1 MRKKR
6 KLRREIKELAI
17 ILPLAGS
24 LLAISVFYNKNE
36 PKSDF
41 KKQNINSSIKTN
53 NTEVSL
59 CTTTFKDTAMT
70 VKSKTS
76 SVDTASVIVDTTSMT
91 TDISISN
98 ITTEISEVSD
108 NITDI
113 VTTELNCE
121 LEYTTLEPYMY
132 IENNYETET
141 TCMYEMY
148 EPEVIYES
156 EEIVIE
162 ENYDIEYSEYNGE
175 TTSDNYLTDYEYIM
189 LCNAVAYE
197 AGSDWI
203 PTSEKA
209 KVAEVIMNRVASPDF
224 PNTIYDVLTQE
235 GQFVGVWSYV
245 TLTDYSYKVTEDVK
259 SAVNMALESGYTNH
273 GYLFFEG
280 DGTQNY
286 FT

>member
-1 MRKKR
+1 MKRHR

-53 NTEVSL
+53 NTEISL
-59 CTTTFKDTAMT
+59 CTTTFKDTTTT

-76 SVDTASVIVDTTSMT
+76 NVDTTSMT
-91 TDISISN
+91 TDISTSN
-98 ITTEISEVSD
+98 ITAETSEVSD

-113 VTTELNCE
+113 ATTELNCE
-121 LEYTTLEPYMY
+121 FEYTTLELY

-141 TCMYEMY
+141 TCVYEMY
-148 EPEVIYES
+148 EPKVIYES
-156 EEIVIE
+156 EEVVIE

-209 KVAEVIMNRVASPDF
+209 KVAEVIMNRVASLDF
-224 PNTIYDVLTQE
+224 PDTIYDVLTQE
-235 GQFVGVWSYV
+235 GQFVGVWNYV
-245 TLTDYSYKVTEDVK
+245 TLTDYSYKATEDVK

>member
-1 MRKKR
+1 MKKKR

-24 LLAISVFYNKNE
+24 LLAINVFYNKNE
-36 PKSDF
+36 SKSEF
-41 KKQNINSSIKTN
+41 KKQNINSSVTTD
-53 NTEVSL
+53 NTGVSL
-59 CTTTFKDTAMT
+59 CVTEVKDTTTT
-70 VKSKTS
+70 VKSKMS
-76 SVDTASVIVDTTSMT
+76 TTNTNSMA
-91 TDISISN
+91 
-98 ITTEISEVSD
+98 TEISVSNIITQISDISD

-113 VTTELNCE
+113 VTKELNCE
-121 LEYTTLEPYMY
+121 FEYTAFEPY
-132 IENNYETET
+132 IDNNYETET
-141 TCMYEMY
+141 TCVY
-148 EPEVIYES
+148 EPEVVYES
-156 EEIVIE
+156 EDVVIE
-162 ENYDIEYSEYNGE
+162 ESYDGEYSEYNDE
-175 TTSDNYLTDYEYIM
+175 TTYNNYLIDYEYIM

-224 PNTIYDVLTQE
+224 PDTIYDVLTQE
-235 GQFVGVWSYV
+235 GQFVGVWNYV

-259 SAVNMALESGYTNH
+259 SAVNMALESGYINH

>member
-41 KKQNINSSIKTN
+41 KKQNINSSTTTN
-53 NTEVSL
+53 NTKASL
-59 CTTTFKDTAMT
+59 CTTTFKDTATT
-70 VKSKTS
+70 VKNKTS
-76 SVDTASVIVDTTSMT
+76 SVDTTSMT
-91 TDISISN
+91 TDISTSN
-98 ITTEISEVSD
+98 ITTETSEVSD

-113 VTTELNCE
+113 ATAELNCE
-121 LEYTTLEPYMY
+121 FEYPTFEPY
-132 IENNYETET
+132 YETET
-141 TCMYEMY
+141 TCVYEMY

-156 EEIVIE
+156 EEVVIE

-209 KVAEVIMNRVASPDF
+209 KVAEVIMNRVASLDF
-224 PNTIYDVLTQE
+224 PDTIYDVLTQE
-235 GQFVGVWSYV
+235 GQFVGVWNYV

-259 SAVNMALESGYTNH
+259 SAVNIALESDYINH

>member
-1 MRKKR
+1 MKRHR

-53 NTEVSL
+53 NTEISL
-59 CTTTFKDTAMT
+59 CTTTFKDTT
-70 VKSKTS
+70 VIVKSKTS
-76 SVDTASVIVDTTSMT
+76 SADTTSMT
-91 TDISISN
+91 TDISTSN
-98 ITTEISEVSD
+98 ITTETSEVSD

-113 VTTELNCE
+113 ATAELNCE
-121 LEYTTLEPYMY
+121 FEYPTFEAY

-141 TCMYEMY
+141 TCVYEMS
-148 EPEVIYES
+148 EPELVYES
-156 EEIVIE
+156 EEVVIE

-209 KVAEVIMNRVASPDF
+209 KVAEVIMNRVTSSDF
-224 PNTIYDVLTQE
+224 PDTIYDVLTQE
-235 GQFVGVWSYV
+235 GQFVGVWNYV

>member
-1 MRKKR
+1 MKRHR

-24 LLAISVFYNKNE
+24 LLAISMFYNKSE
-36 PKSDF
+36 TKSDF
-41 KKQNINSSIKTN
+41 KKQNINSSITTN

-59 CTTTFKDTAMT
+59 CTTTFKDTAT
-70 VKSKTS
+70 AVKSKTS
-76 SVDTASVIVDTTSMT
+76 NVDTTSMT

-98 ITTEISEVSD
+98 ITTETSEVSD

-113 VTTELNCE
+113 ATAELNCE
-121 LEYTTLEPYMY
+121 FEYTALESY
-132 IENNYETET
+132 IENNYDTET
-141 TCMYEMY
+141 TCVYEMY

-156 EEIVIE
+156 EEVVIE

-209 KVAEVIMNRVASPDF
+209 KVAEVIMNRVVSPDF

-235 GQFVGVWSYV
+235 GQFVGVWNYV

-259 SAVNMALESGYTNH
+259 SAVNIALESGYINH

>member
-1 MRKKR
+1 MKRHR

-17 ILPLAGS
+17 LLPLASS
-24 LLAISVFYNKNE
+24 LLAISIFYNKNE

-41 KKQNINSSIKTN
+41 KKQNINSSITTN
-53 NTEVSL
+53 NAKASL
-59 CTTTFKDTAMT
+59 CTTTFKDTTTT

-76 SVDTASVIVDTTSMT
+76 SVDTTSMT
-91 TDISISN
+91 TDISTSN
-98 ITTEISEVSD
+98 ITTETSEVSD

-113 VTTELNCE
+113 ATAELNCE
-121 LEYTTLEPYMY
+121 FEYTVLESY
-132 IENNYETET
+132 IENNYDTET
-141 TCMYEMY
+141 TCVYEMY

-156 EEIVIE
+156 EEVVIE

-209 KVAEVIMNRVASPDF
+209 KVAEVIMNRVASVDF
-224 PNTIYDVLTQE
+224 PDTIYDVLTQE
-235 GQFVGVWSYV
+235 DQFVGVWNYV

-259 SAVNMALESGYTNH
+259 SAVNIALESGYINH

>member
-1 MRKKR
+1 MKKKR

-24 LLAISVFYNKNE
+24 LLAINVFYNKNE
-36 PKSDF
+36 SKSEF
-41 KKQNINSSIKTN
+41 KKQNINSSVTAD
-53 NTEVSL
+53 NTGVKD
-59 CTTTFKDTAMT
+59 TTTT
-70 VKSKTS
+70 VKSKIST
-76 SVDTASVIVDTTSMT
+76 TNTTSMAT
-91 TDISISN
+91 ETI
-98 ITTEISEVSD
+98 ITETSEVSD

-113 VTTELNCE
+113 ITTELNCE
-121 LEYTTLEPYMY
+121 FEYTAFEPY
-132 IENNYETET
+132 IDNNYETET
-141 TCMYEMY
+141 TCVY
-148 EPEVIYES
+148 EPEVVYES
-156 EEIVIE
+156 EDVVIE
-162 ENYDIEYSEYNGE
+162 ESYDGEYSEYNDE
-175 TTSDNYLTDYEYIM
+175 TTYNNYLIDYEYIM

-209 KVAEVIMNRVASPDF
+209 KVAEVIMNRVNSSDF

-235 GQFVGVWSYV
+235 GQFVGVWNYV

-259 SAVNMALESGYTNH
+259 SAVNMALESDYINH

>member
-41 KKQNINSSIKTN
+41 KKQNINSSITTN
-53 NTEVSL
+53 NTKASL
-59 CTTTFKDTAMT
+59 CTTTFKDTTTT

-76 SVDTASVIVDTTSMT
+76 SVDTTSMT
-91 TDISISN
+91 TDISTSN
-98 ITTEISEVSD
+98 ITTETSEVSD

-113 VTTELNCE
+113 ATAELNCKF
-121 LEYTTLEPYMY
+121 EYTTLEPY

-141 TCMYEMY
+141 TCVYEMY
-148 EPEVIYES
+148 ESEVVYES
-156 EEIVIE
+156 EEVVIE

-224 PNTIYDVLTQE
+224 PDTIYDVLTQE
-235 GQFVGVWSYV
+235 GQFVGVWNYV

-259 SAVNMALESGYTNH
+259 SAVNIALESDYINH

>member
-17 ILPLAGS
+17 ILPLVGS
-24 LLAISVFYNKNE
+24 LLAINVFYNKNE
-36 PKSDF
+36 SKSDL

-59 CTTTFKDTAMT
+59 CTTTFKDTTTT

-76 SVDTASVIVDTTSMT
+76 SVDTTSMT
-91 TDISISN
+91 TDISTSN
-98 ITTEISEVSD
+98 ITTVASEVSD

-113 VTTELNCE
+113 ATTELNCE
-121 LEYTTLEPYMY
+121 FEYTTLEPY
-132 IENNYETET
+132 YETET
-141 TCMYEMY
+141 TCVYEMY

-156 EEIVIE
+156 EEVVIE

-209 KVAEVIMNRVASPDF
+209 KVAEVIVNRVNSSDF

-235 GQFVGVWSYV
+235 GQFVGVWNYV

-259 SAVNMALESGYTNH
+259 SAVNMALESDYINH

>member
-17 ILPLAGS
+17 ILPLVGS
-24 LLAISVFYNKNE
+24 LLAISAFYNKNE

-53 NTEVSL
+53 NTEISL
-59 CTTTFKDTAMT
+59 CTTTFKDITMT
-70 VKSKTS
+70 VKSKIS

-113 VTTELNCE
+113 ATTELNCE
-121 LEYTTLEPYMY
+121 FEYTTLEPY
-132 IENNYETET
+132 YETET
-141 TCMYEMY
+141 TCVYEMY

-156 EEIVIE
+156 EEVIE

-209 KVAEVIMNRVASPDF
+209 KVAEVIMNRVASLDF
-224 PNTIYDVLTQE
+224 PDTIYDVLTQE
-235 GQFVGVWSYV
+235 GQFVGVWNYV

-259 SAVNMALESGYTNH
+259 SAVNIALESGYINH

>member
-53 NTEVSL
+53 NTEISL
-59 CTTTFKDTAMT
+59 CTTTFKDTTVT
-70 VKSKTS
+70 VKNKTS
-76 SVDTASVIVDTTSMT
+76 SVNTTSMT

-98 ITTEISEVSD
+98 ITAETSEVSD

-113 VTTELNCE
+113 ATAELNCE
-121 LEYTTLEPYMY
+121 FEYTTLEPY

-141 TCMYEMY
+141 TCVYEMY

-156 EEIVIE
+156 EEVVIE

-209 KVAEVIMNRVASPDF
+209 KVAEVIMNRVVSPDF

-235 GQFVGVWSYV
+235 GQFVGVWNYV

-259 SAVNMALESGYTNH
+259 SAVNIALESGYINH

>member
-41 KKQNINSSIKTN
+41 KKQNINSSKTN
-53 NTEVSL
+53 NTEISL
-59 CTTTFKDTAMT
+59 CTTTFKDTTTT

-76 SVDTASVIVDTTSMT
+76 SVDTTSMT
-91 TDISISN
+91 TDISTSN
-98 ITTEISEVSD
+98 ITTETSEVSD
-108 NITDI
+108 NIADI
-113 VTTELNCE
+113 ATTELNCE
-121 LEYTTLEPYMY
+121 FEYTTLEPY

-141 TCMYEMY
+141 TCVYEMY

-156 EEIVIE
+156 EEVVIE

-224 PNTIYDVLTQE
+224 PDTIYDVLTQE
-235 GQFVGVWSYV
+235 GQFVGVWNYV

-259 SAVNMALESGYTNH
+259 SAVTIALESGYINH

>member
-1 MRKKR
+1 MKKKR

-24 LLAISVFYNKNE
+24 LLAINVFYNKNE
-36 PKSDF
+36 LKSEF
-41 KKQNINSSIKTN
+41 KKQNINSSVTTD
-53 NTEVSL
+53 NTGVKD
-59 CTTTFKDTAMT
+59 TTTTI
-70 VKSKTS
+70 KSKIST
-76 SVDTASVIVDTTSMT
+76 INTTSIAT
-91 TDISISN
+91 ATSTSN
-98 ITTEISEVSD
+98 IITETSEVSD

-113 VTTELNCE
+113 ITTELNCE
-121 LEYTTLEPYMY
+121 FDDTTIETH
-132 IENNYETET
+132 IENTYETET
-141 TCMYEMY
+141 TCVYEMY
-148 EPEVIYES
+148 EPEIVYES
-156 EEIVIE
+156 EEVIIE
-162 ENYDIEYSEYNGE
+162 ESYNGEYSEYNGE

-209 KVAEVIMNRVASPDF
+209 KVAEVIMNRVASLDF
-224 PNTIYDVLTQE
+224 PDTIYDVLTQE
-235 GQFVGVWSYV
+235 GQFVGVWNYV

-259 SAVNMALESGYTNH
+259 SAVNMALESDYINH

>member
-53 NTEVSL
+53 NTEISL
-59 CTTTFKDTAMT
+59 CTTTFKDTTVT

-76 SVDTASVIVDTTSMT
+76 SADTTSMT
-91 TDISISN
+91 TDISTSN
-98 ITTEISEVSD
+98 ITTETSEVSD

-113 VTTELNCE
+113 ATAELNCE
-121 LEYTTLEPYMY
+121 FEYPTFEAY

-141 TCMYEMY
+141 TCVYEMS
-148 EPEVIYES
+148 EPELVYES
-156 EEIVIE
+156 EEVVIE

-224 PNTIYDVLTQE
+224 PDTMYDVLTQE
-235 GQFVGVWSYV
+235 GQFVGVWNYV

-259 SAVNMALESGYTNH
+259 SAVTMALESDYINH

>member
-1 MRKKR
+1 MKKKR

-24 LLAISVFYNKNE
+24 LLAINVFYNKNE
-36 PKSDF
+36 SKSEF
-41 KKQNINSSIKTN
+41 KKQNINSSVTTD
-53 NTEVSL
+53 NTGVKD
-59 CTTTFKDTAMT
+59 TTTT
-70 VKSKTS
+70 VKSKIST
-76 SVDTASVIVDTTSMT
+76 TNTTSMT
-91 TDISISN
+91 TEISTSN
-98 ITTEISEVSD
+98 IITETSEVSD

-113 VTTELNCE
+113 ATTELNCE
-121 LEYTTLEPYMY
+121 FEYTTLELC

-141 TCMYEMY
+141 TCVYEMY
-148 EPEVIYES
+148 EPEIVYES
-156 EEIVIE
+156 EEAIIE
-162 ENYDIEYSEYNGE
+162 ESYDCEYSEYNGE

-224 PNTIYDVLTQE
+224 PDTIYDVLTQE
-235 GQFVGVWSYV
+235 GQFVGVWNYV

-259 SAVNMALESGYTNH
+259 SAVNMALDSGYTNH

>member
-1 MRKKR
+1 MKRHR

-36 PKSDF
+36 PKSDL
-41 KKQNINSSIKTN
+41 KKQNINSSTTTN
-53 NTEVSL
+53 NTKASL
-59 CTTTFKDTAMT
+59 CTTTFKDTTTT
-70 VKSKTS
+70 VKNKTS
-76 SVDTASVIVDTTSMT
+76 SVNTTSIT
-91 TDISISN
+91 TDISTSN
-98 ITTEISEVSD
+98 ITTETSEVSD

-113 VTTELNCE
+113 ATTELNCE
-121 LEYTTLEPYMY
+121 FEYTTLESY

-141 TCMYEMY
+141 TCVYEMY

-156 EEIVIE
+156 EEVVIE

-209 KVAEVIMNRVASPDF
+209 KVAEVIMNRVNSSDF

-235 GQFVGVWSYV
+235 GQFVGVWNYV

-259 SAVNMALESGYTNH
+259 SAVTMALESDYINH

>member
-1 MRKKR
+1 MKRHR

-24 LLAISVFYNKNE
+24 LLAISMFYNKSE
-36 PKSDF
+36 TKSDF

-53 NTEVSL
+53 NTEISL
-59 CTTTFKDTAMT
+59 CTTTFKDTTTT

-76 SVDTASVIVDTTSMT
+76 NVDTTSMT
-91 TDISISN
+91 TDISTSN
-98 ITTEISEVSD
+98 ITTVASEVSD

-113 VTTELNCE
+113 ATAELNCE
-121 LEYTTLEPYMY
+121 FEYTTLEPY

-141 TCMYEMY
+141 TCVYEMY

-156 EEIVIE
+156 EEVVIE

-209 KVAEVIMNRVASPDF
+209 KVAEVIMNRVASLDF
-224 PNTIYDVLTQE
+224 PDTIYDVLTQE
-235 GQFVGVWSYV
+235 GQFVGVWNYV

-259 SAVNMALESGYTNH
+259 SAVNMALESDYINH

>member
-1 MRKKR
+1 MKRHR

-17 ILPLAGS
+17 ILPLTGS

-59 CTTTFKDTAMT
+59 CTTTFKDTTMT

-91 TDISISN
+91 TDISTSN
-98 ITTEISEVSD
+98 ITTETSEVSD

-113 VTTELNCE
+113 VTAELNCE
-121 LEYTTLEPYMY
+121 FEYPTFEPY

-141 TCMYEMY
+141 TCVYEMY

-156 EEIVIE
+156 EEVVIE

-224 PNTIYDVLTQE
+224 PDTIYDVLTQE
-235 GQFVGVWSYV
+235 GQFVGVWNYV

-259 SAVNMALESGYTNH
+259 SAVNIALESGYINH

>member
-1 MRKKR
+1 MKRHR

-41 KKQNINSSIKTN
+41 KKQNINSSITTN
-53 NTEVSL
+53 NTKASL
-59 CTTTFKDTAMT
+59 CTTTFKDITTT

-76 SVDTASVIVDTTSMT
+76 NVDTTSMT
-91 TDISISN
+91 TDISTSN
-98 ITTEISEVSD
+98 ITTETSEVSD

-113 VTTELNCE
+113 ATTELNCE
-121 LEYTTLEPYMY
+121 LEYTTLEPY
-132 IENNYETET
+132 YETKT
-141 TCMYEMY
+141 TCVYEMY

-156 EEIVIE
+156 EEVVIE

-209 KVAEVIMNRVASPDF
+209 KVAEVIMNRVVSPDF

-235 GQFVGVWSYV
+235 GQFVGVWNYV

-259 SAVNMALESGYTNH
+259 SAVNIALESGYINH

>member
-41 KKQNINSSIKTN
+41 KKQNINSSVTTKNIDTN
-53 NTEVSL
+53 L
-59 CTTTFKDTAMT
+59 CTTTVADTTTT

-76 SVDTASVIVDTTSMT
+76 SVDTTSIT
-91 TDISISN
+91 TDMSTSN
-98 ITTEISEVSD
+98 ITTETSEVSD
-108 NITDI
+108 TITDI
-113 VTTELNCE
+113 ATTELNCE
-121 LEYTTLEPYMY
+121 FEYTTLEPYT
-132 IENNYETET
+132 ENNYETET
-141 TCMYEMY
+141 TCVYEMY

-156 EEIVIE
+156 EEVVIE

-224 PNTIYDVLTQE
+224 PDTIYDVLTQE
-235 GQFVGVWSYV
+235 GQFVGVWNYV

-259 SAVNMALESGYTNH
+259 SAVNIALESDYINH

>member
-41 KKQNINSSIKTN
+41 KKQNINSSVTTKNIDTN
-53 NTEVSL
+53 L
-59 CTTTFKDTAMT
+59 RTTTVADTTTT
-70 VKSKTS
+70 VKSKIS
-76 SVDTASVIVDTTSMT
+76 SVDTTSIT
-91 TDISISN
+91 TDISTSN
-98 ITTEISEVSD
+98 IVTVASEVSD
-108 NITDI
+108 IITDI
-113 VTTELNCE
+113 ATTELNCE
-121 LEYTTLEPYMY
+121 FKYTTLEPY
-132 IENNYETET
+132 YETET
-141 TCMYEMY
+141 TCVYEMS
-148 EPEVIYES
+148 ESELVYES
-156 EEIVIE
+156 EEVVIE

-203 PTSEKA
+203 PASEKA

-224 PNTIYDVLTQE
+224 PDTIYDVLTQE
-235 GQFVGVWSYV
+235 GQFIGVWNYV

-259 SAVNMALESGYTNH
+259 SAVTMALESDYINH

>member
-1 MRKKR
+1 MKRHR

-36 PKSDF
+36 PKSDL
-41 KKQNINSSIKTN
+41 KKQNINSSTTTN
-53 NTEVSL
+53 NTKAGL
-59 CTTTFKDTAMT
+59 CTTTFKDTTTT

-76 SVDTASVIVDTTSMT
+76 SVDTTSMT
-91 TDISISN
+91 TDISTSN
-98 ITTEISEVSD
+98 ITTVASEVSD

-113 VTTELNCE
+113 ATAELNCE
-121 LEYTTLEPYMY
+121 FEYTTLEPY

-141 TCMYEMY
+141 TCVYEMY

-156 EEIVIE
+156 EEVVIE

-209 KVAEVIMNRVASPDF
+209 KVAEVIMNRVNSSDF

-235 GQFVGVWSYV
+235 GQFVGVWNYV

-259 SAVNMALESGYTNH
+259 SAVTMALESDYINH

>member
-1 MRKKR
+1 MKRHR

-17 ILPLAGS
+17 LLPLASS
-24 LLAISVFYNKNE
+24 LLAISIFYNKNE

-41 KKQNINSSIKTN
+41 KKQNINSSITTN
-53 NTEVSL
+53 NTKASL
-59 CTTTFKDTAMT
+59 CTTTFKDTTTT

-76 SVDTASVIVDTTSMT
+76 SVDTTSIT
-91 TDISISN
+91 TDISTSN
-98 ITTEISEVSD
+98 ITTETSEVSD
-108 NITDI
+108 TITDI
-113 VTTELNCE
+113 ATTELNCE
-121 LEYTTLEPYMY
+121 FEYTMLEPYT
-132 IENNYETET
+132 ENNYETET
-141 TCMYEMY
+141 TCVYEMY

-156 EEIVIE
+156 EEVVIE

-224 PNTIYDVLTQE
+224 PDTIYDVLTQE
-235 GQFVGVWSYV
+235 GQFVGVWNYV

-259 SAVNMALESGYTNH
+259 SAVTMALESDYINH

>member
-41 KKQNINSSIKTN
+41 KKQNINSSITTN
-53 NTEVSL
+53 NTKASL
-59 CTTTFKDTAMT
+59 CTTTFKDTTTT

-76 SVDTASVIVDTTSMT
+76 SVDTTSMT
-91 TDISISN
+91 TDISTSN
-98 ITTEISEVSD
+98 ITAETSEVSD

-113 VTTELNCE
+113 VTAELNCE
-121 LEYTTLEPYMY
+121 FEYPTFEPY

-141 TCMYEMY
+141 TCVYEMS
-148 EPEVIYES
+148 ESELVYES
-156 EEIVIE
+156 EEVVIE

-175 TTSDNYLTDYEYIM
+175 TTFDNYLTDYEYIM

-209 KVAEVIMNRVASPDF
+209 KVAEVIMNRVASLDF
-224 PNTIYDVLTQE
+224 PDTIYDVLTQE
-235 GQFVGVWSYV
+235 GQFVGVWNYV

-259 SAVNMALESGYTNH
+259 SAVTMALESDYINH

>member
-24 LLAISVFYNKNE
+24 LLAISIFYNKNE

-53 NTEVSL
+53 NTEISL
-59 CTTTFKDTAMT
+59 CTTTFKDTTVT

-76 SVDTASVIVDTTSMT
+76 NVDTTSMT
-91 TDISISN
+91 TDISTSN
-98 ITTEISEVSD
+98 ITAETSEVSD

-113 VTTELNCE
+113 ATTELNCE
-121 LEYTTLEPYMY
+121 FEYTTLEPY
-132 IENNYETET
+132 YETET
-141 TCMYEMY
+141 TCVYEMY

-156 EEIVIE
+156 EEVVIE

-235 GQFVGVWSYV
+235 GQFVGVWNYV

-259 SAVNMALESGYTNH
+259 SAVNMALESGYINH

>member
-36 PKSDF
+36 PKSDL
-41 KKQNINSSIKTN
+41 KKQNINSSTTTN
-53 NTEVSL
+53 NTKAGL
-59 CTTTFKDTAMT
+59 CTTTFKDTATT
-70 VKSKTS
+70 VKNKTS
-76 SVDTASVIVDTTSMT
+76 SVDTTSMI
-91 TDISISN
+91 TDISTSN
-98 ITTEISEVSD
+98 ITTETSEVSD

-113 VTTELNCE
+113 ATAELNCE
-121 LEYTTLEPYMY
+121 FEYPTFEAY

-141 TCMYEMY
+141 TCVYEMS
-148 EPEVIYES
+148 EPELVYES
-156 EEIVIE
+156 EEVVIE

-209 KVAEVIMNRVASPDF
+209 KVAEVIMNRVASLDF
-224 PNTIYDVLTQE
+224 PDTIYDVLTQE
-235 GQFVGVWSYV
+235 GQFVGVWNYV

-259 SAVNMALESGYTNH
+259 SAVTMALESDYINH

>member
-24 LLAISVFYNKNE
+24 LLAISMFYNKSE
-36 PKSDF
+36 TKSDF
-41 KKQNINSSIKTN
+41 KKQNINSSITTN
-53 NTEVSL
+53 NTKASL
-59 CTTTFKDTAMT
+59 CTTTFKDTTTT

-76 SVDTASVIVDTTSMT
+76 NVDTTSMT
-91 TDISISN
+91 TDIFTSN
-98 ITTEISEVSD
+98 ITAETSEVSD

-113 VTTELNCE
+113 ATTELNCE
-121 LEYTTLEPYMY
+121 FEYTTLEPY

-141 TCMYEMY
+141 TCVYEMS
-148 EPEVIYES
+148 EPELVYES
-156 EEIVIE
+156 EEVVIE
-162 ENYDIEYSEYNGE
+162 ENYDIEYSECNGE

-203 PTSEKA
+203 QTDEKA
-209 KVAEVIMNRVASPDF
+209 KVVEVIMNRVTSPDF
-224 PNTIYDVLTQE
+224 PDTIYDVLTQE
-235 GQFVGVWSYV
+235 GQFVGVWNYV

-259 SAVNMALESGYTNH
+259 SAVNMALESDYINH

>member
-24 LLAISVFYNKNE
+24 LLAINVFYNKNE
-36 PKSDF
+36 SKSEF
-41 KKQNINSSIKTN
+41 KKQNINSNITTN
-53 NTEVSL
+53 NTKASL
-59 CTTTFKDTAMT
+59 CTTTFKDTTVT

-76 SVDTASVIVDTTSMT
+76 SVDTTSMT
-91 TDISISN
+91 TDISTSN
-98 ITTEISEVSD
+98 ITTVASEVSD

-113 VTTELNCE
+113 ATAELNCE
-121 LEYTTLEPYMY
+121 FEYTTLEPY

-141 TCMYEMY
+141 TCVYEMY

-156 EEIVIE
+156 EEVVIE

-209 KVAEVIMNRVASPDF
+209 KVAEVIMNRVASLDF
-224 PNTIYDVLTQE
+224 PDTIYDVLTQE
-235 GQFVGVWSYV
+235 GQFVGVWNYV

-259 SAVNMALESGYTNH
+259 SAVTMALESDYINH

>member
-17 ILPLAGS
+17 ILPLVGS
-24 LLAISVFYNKNE
+24 LLAINVFYNKNE
-36 PKSDF
+36 SKSEF
-41 KKQNINSSIKTN
+41 KKQNINSSVSAD

-59 CTTTFKDTAMT
+59 CATGVKDTTTT
-70 VKSKTS
+70 VKSKMST
-76 SVDTASVIVDTTSMT
+76 TNTTSMA
-91 TDISISN
+91 
-98 ITTEISEVSD
+98 TEISVSNIITEISDISD

-113 VTTELNCE
+113 VTKELNCE
-121 LEYTTLEPYMY
+121 FEYITLEPY
-132 IENNYETET
+132 IENTYETET
-141 TCMYEMY
+141 TCIYEMY
-148 EPEVIYES
+148 ESEIVYES
-156 EEIVIE
+156 EEAIIE
-162 ENYDIEYSEYNGE
+162 ESYDCEYSEYNDE
-175 TTSDNYLTDYEYIM
+175 TISDNCLTDYEYIM

-209 KVAEVIMNRVASPDF
+209 KVAEVIMNRVTSPEF
-224 PNTIYDVLTQE
+224 PDTIYDVLTQE
-235 GQFVGVWSYV
+235 GQFVGVWHYV

-259 SAVNMALESGYTNH
+259 SAVNMALESDYINH

>member
-1 MRKKR
+1 MKRHR

-59 CTTTFKDTAMT
+59 CTTTFKDTTMT

-91 TDISISN
+91 TDISTSN
-98 ITTEISEVSD
+98 ITTETSEVSD

-113 VTTELNCE
+113 ATTELNCE
-121 LEYTTLEPYMY
+121 FEYTK
-132 IENNYETET
+132 NNYETET
-141 TCMYEMY
+141 TCVYEMY

-156 EEIVIE
+156 EEVVIE

-209 KVAEVIMNRVASPDF
+209 KVAEVIMNRVNSSDF

-235 GQFVGVWSYV
+235 GQFVGIWSYV
-245 TLTDYSYKVTEDVK
+245 TLTDYSYKVTENVK
-259 SAVNMALESGYTNH
+259 SAVNMALESGYINH

>member
-24 LLAISVFYNKNE
+24 LLAISIFYNKNE

-41 KKQNINSSIKTN
+41 KKQNINSSITTN
-53 NTEVSL
+53 NTKASL
-59 CTTTFKDTAMT
+59 CTTTFKDTTTT

-76 SVDTASVIVDTTSMT
+76 SVDTTSMT
-91 TDISISN
+91 TDISTSN
-98 ITTEISEVSD
+98 ITTETNEVSD

-113 VTTELNCE
+113 VTAELNCE
-121 LEYTTLEPYMY
+121 FEYPTFEAY

-141 TCMYEMY
+141 TCVYEMS
-148 EPEVIYES
+148 EPELVYES
-156 EEIVIE
+156 EEVVIE

-209 KVAEVIMNRVASPDF
+209 KVAEVIMNRVVSPDF

-235 GQFVGVWSYV
+235 GQFVGVWNYV

-259 SAVNMALESGYTNH
+259 SAVTMALESDYINH
-273 GYLFFEG
+273 GYLVFEG
-280 DGTQNY
+280 DGTQN
-286 FT
+286 

>member
-1 MRKKR
+1 MKRHR

-41 KKQNINSSIKTN
+41 KKQNINSSITTN
-53 NTEVSL
+53 NTKASL
-59 CTTTFKDTAMT
+59 CTTTFKDTTTT

-76 SVDTASVIVDTTSMT
+76 SVDTTSMT
-91 TDISISN
+91 TDISTSN
-98 ITTEISEVSD
+98 ITAETSEVSD

-113 VTTELNCE
+113 ATTELNCE
-121 LEYTTLEPYMY
+121 FEYTTLEPY
-132 IENNYETET
+132 YETET
-141 TCMYEMY
+141 TCVYEMY

-156 EEIVIE
+156 EEVVIE

-224 PNTIYDVLTQE
+224 PDTIYDVLTQE
-235 GQFVGVWSYV
+235 GQFVGVWNYV

-259 SAVNMALESGYTNH
+259 SAVTMALESGYINH

>member
-1 MRKKR
+1 MKRHR

-259 SAVNMALESGYTNH
+259 SAVNMALESGYINH

>member
-41 KKQNINSSIKTN
+41 KKQNINSSVTTKNIDTN
-53 NTEVSL
+53 L
-59 CTTTFKDTAMT
+59 RTTTVADTTTT

-76 SVDTASVIVDTTSMT
+76 SVDTTSMT
-91 TDISISN
+91 TDISTSN
-98 ITTEISEVSD
+98 IVTVASEVSD

-113 VTTELNCE
+113 ATAELNCE
-121 LEYTTLEPYMY
+121 FEYPTFEPY

-141 TCMYEMY
+141 TCVYEMS
-148 EPEVIYES
+148 ETELVYES
-156 EEIVIE
+156 EEVVIE

-203 PTSEKA
+203 PASEKA

-224 PNTIYDVLTQE
+224 PDTIYDVLTQE
-235 GQFVGVWSYV
+235 GQFVGVWNYV

-259 SAVNMALESGYTNH
+259 SAVTMALESDYINH

>member
-1 MRKKR
+1 MKRHR

-53 NTEVSL
+53 NTEISVCS
-59 CTTTFKDTAMT
+59 TTLKDITMT
-70 VKSKTS
+70 VKSKIS
-76 SVDTASVIVDTTSMT
+76 SVDTTSMT
-91 TDISISN
+91 TDISTSN
-98 ITTEISEVSD
+98 ITTETSEVSD

-113 VTTELNCE
+113 ATAELNCKF
-121 LEYTTLEPYMY
+121 EYTTLEPY

-141 TCMYEMY
+141 TCVYEMY

-156 EEIVIE
+156 EEVVIE

-209 KVAEVIMNRVASPDF
+209 KVAEVIMNRVASLDF
-224 PNTIYDVLTQE
+224 PDTIYDVLTQE
-235 GQFVGVWSYV
+235 GQFVGVWNYV

-259 SAVNMALESGYTNH
+259 SAVNIALESGYINH

>member
-1 MRKKR
+1 MKRHR

-17 ILPLAGS
+17 LLPLASS
-24 LLAISVFYNKNE
+24 LLAISIFYNKNE

-41 KKQNINSSIKTN
+41 KKQNINSNITTN
-53 NTEVSL
+53 NAKASL
-59 CTTTFKDTAMT
+59 CTTTFKDTTTA

-76 SVDTASVIVDTTSMT
+76 SVDTTSMT
-91 TDISISN
+91 TDISTSN
-98 ITTEISEVSD
+98 ITTVVSEVSD

-113 VTTELNCE
+113 ATTELNCE
-121 LEYTTLEPYMY
+121 FEYTTLEPY

-141 TCMYEMY
+141 TCVYEMY

-156 EEIVIE
+156 EEVVIE

-203 PTSEKA
+203 PISEKA
-209 KVAEVIMNRVASPDF
+209 KVAEVIMNRVNSSDF

-235 GQFVGVWSYV
+235 GQFVGVWNYV

-259 SAVNMALESGYTNH
+259 SAVNMALESDYINH

>member
-1 MRKKR
+1 MKRHR

-59 CTTTFKDTAMT
+59 CTTTFKDTTMT
-70 VKSKTS
+70 VKSKIS
-76 SVDTASVIVDTTSMT
+76 SVNTASVIVDTTSMT

-113 VTTELNCE
+113 ATTELNCE
-121 LEYTTLEPYMY
+121 LEYTTFEPYMY

-141 TCMYEMY
+141 TCVYEMY

-156 EEIVIE
+156 EEVIE

-224 PNTIYDVLTQE
+224 PDTIYDVLTQE

-245 TLTDYSYKVTEDVK
+245 VLTDYSYKVTEDVK
-259 SAVNMALESGYTNH
+259 SAVTMALESDYINH

>member
-1 MRKKR
+1 MKRHR

-53 NTEVSL
+53 NTEISL
-59 CTTTFKDTAMT
+59 CTTTFKDTTVT

-76 SVDTASVIVDTTSMT
+76 SADTTSMT
-91 TDISISN
+91 TDISTSN
-98 ITTEISEVSD
+98 ITTVTSEVSD
-108 NITDI
+108 SITDI
-113 VTTELNCE
+113 ATTELNCE
-121 LEYTTLEPYMY
+121 FEYTK
-132 IENNYETET
+132 NNYETET
-141 TCMYEMY
+141 ACVYEMY

-156 EEIVIE
+156 EEVVIE
-162 ENYDIEYSEYNGE
+162 ENYDIEYSECNGE

-209 KVAEVIMNRVASPDF
+209 KVAEVIMNRVASLDF

-235 GQFVGVWSYV
+235 GQFVGVWEYV

-259 SAVNMALESGYTNH
+259 SAVTMALESDYINH